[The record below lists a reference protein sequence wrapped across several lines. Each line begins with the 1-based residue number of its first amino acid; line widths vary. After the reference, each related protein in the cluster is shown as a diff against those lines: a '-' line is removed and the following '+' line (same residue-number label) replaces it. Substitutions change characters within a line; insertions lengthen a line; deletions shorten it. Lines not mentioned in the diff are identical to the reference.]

1 MKFFK
6 EAVYK
11 VGNCTLYSDNDK
23 ILKKDDVFVLNK
35 DIKIHKEQLK
45 RLIDDKKI
53 IYLKDNEENTKVDDI
68 PKDTSILDNET
79 DSLIKD
85 KSKK

>member
-6 EAVYK
+6 EGVYK
-11 VGNCTLYSDNDK
+11 VGNCTLYADNDK
-23 ILKKDDVFVLNK
+23 IFKKDDIFVLNK

-68 PKDTSILDNET
+68 PKDTFLGDT
-79 DSLIKD
+79 L
-85 KSKK
+85 KKENKKK